1 MRKLFLILMTLMA
14 CSWSLTAQT
23 RTYHGTVVDGANN
36 EPLVGAT
43 IMPVGGGQGVM
54 TDVDGKFTI
63 SVPAKVKQVQISYVG
78 YTTHKAALSDG
89 MVVKLSSA
97 DSDLDELVVLG
108 YGSAK
113 KLGSV
118 VGSVAVVGEKQLE
131 NIPTPTFMDALQGQV
146 AGLSVLSSTG
156 EPGAPSNAVR
166 IRGVNSL
173 EAGNTPLYILDGA
186 PITSTMFTTLNPND
200 IQNITVLKDAASV
213 AIYGSRAANGVIVIT
228 SKKGAMGEAP
238 KVTVRANYGWSQMVE
253 DGVEM
258 MNSQQYVQFRDRIG
272 IPVSDEVRT
281 LVDKYGISTNW
292 RDENFR
298 SAAPTY
304 SVDASLRGG
313 SDRVNYYI
321 SLNHYDQEGIVKHSE
336 MRRETLKAA
345 LNVKVNNWLRLG
357 LQTNLGYTKY
367 KTTSDVTIV
376 QNGQSYINLGNPMVQ
391 SRMSMPYDSP
401 YYYHFDE
408 NGNIIY
414 GDRAAVLHYTVN
426 QPYTQDFYASIWN
439 RYRSRVTANVNLY
452 EQITPIEGLTI
463 RAQQAV
469 DGYDARVSWETYPYE
484 SYTTPMGDHVGSTS
498 VPVGSVNTG
507 ANQQNFSRYY
517 SFTYTNTAEY
527 TFNINDKHNFTVL
540 AGEESIISKENG
552 FSAYISGYTDKR
564 LMLLSQGTTITP
576 SNLKQSIVN
585 ETFNSLFFKLNYD
598 FDNRYFFEAT
608 YRRDGSSKFAPGH
621 RWANFFSVGGMWNA
635 KNEKFL
641 EPVDWLNEL
650 NLRISYGTTGNS
662 SIDNYAYFGT
672 VGTYTNGYGA
682 GQTSWG
688 LANPANPD
696 LTWETVKS
704 FDLGIHF
711 KVLNILS
718 GDVDFYKKTT
728 TNMLMDIPWSFTT
741 GWDSGTGNIGS
752 MSNTGIDLTLN
763 ADIIRTKD
771 WFWGVRA
778 NFNYNKNEI
787 TELFNGRDYYTLG
800 STGTRYEVGH
810 SAGEYYAVRYLGV
823 DPRDGK
829 QMWLDK
835 NDNVTKV
842 YNEEGDAVMTGKS
855 LYAPWNGGFGTNL
868 RWKGLGLQV
877 DFVWAAKKYM
887 MNNDAYFINNAAQ
900 GISVNQT
907 VDMLDVWSK
916 PGDVTMHPGPS
927 ETIQFDDRMIED
939 ASFMRLKNL
948 TLTYSLPKKWMN
960 AARLDNVT
968 FHFTGRN
975 LWTVTDY
982 TGYDPEPSTNMYKFA
997 YPNTRQYELGVE
1009 VTF

>member
-14 CSWSLTAQT
+14 CSWSLSAQT
-23 RTYHGTVVDGANN
+23 RTYHGTVVDGSNN
-36 EPLVGAT
+36 EPLIGAT
-43 IMPVGGGQGVM
+43 IMPVGGGQGVA
-54 TDVDGKFTI
+54 TDADGKFTLK
-63 SVPAKVKQVQISYVG
+63 VPANVKQAKVSYVG
-78 YTTHKAALSDG
+78 YATQTVAIRDN
-89 MVVKLSSA
+89 MVVKLASS

-113 KLGSV
+113 KIGSV

-131 NIPTPTFMDALQGQV
+131 NIPTATFIDALQGQV

-156 EPGAPSNAVR
+156 EPGAPSTAMR

-173 EAGNTPLYILDGA
+173 QAGNTPLFILDGA
-186 PITSTMFTTLNPND
+186 PVSSTVFTTLNPND
-200 IQNITVLKDAASV
+200 IQSITVLKDAASV
-213 AIYGSRAANGVIVIT
+213 AIYGSRAANGVVVIT

-238 KVTVRANYGWSQMVE
+238 KVTVRANYGWSQIVE

-258 MNSQQYVQFRDRIG
+258 MDSRQYIEFRDKIG
-272 IPVSDEVRT
+272 IPVTEEVRN

-292 RDENFR
+292 RDEIFR

-313 SDRVNYYI
+313 SEIVNYYL
-321 SLNHYDQEGIVKHSE
+321 SLNHFDQDGIVKHSN

-345 LNVKVNNWLRLG
+345 LNVKVNNWLRVG

-367 KTTSDVTIV
+367 ETTSDVV
-376 QNGQSYINLGNPMVQ
+376 SGGKVNINNPMVQ
-391 SRMSMPYDSP
+391 ARFFLPYDSP

-408 NGNIIY
+408 NGNIVY
-414 GDRAAVLHYTVN
+414 GDKAACMHYSVN
-426 QPYTQDFYASIWN
+426 KPYTQDFQASIWN
-439 RYRSRVTANVNLY
+439 RYRTRVTANANLY
-452 EQITPIEGLTI
+452 EQINPIEGLTI

-469 DGYDARVSWETYPYE
+469 DAYDARINWETLPYE
-484 SYTTPMGDHVGSTS
+484 SFTTPMGDHVGGKN

-507 ANQQNFSRYY
+507 AEQQSFSRYY

-527 TFNINDKHNFTVL
+527 TFNINDLHNFTVL
-540 AGEESIISKENG
+540 AGEESIISKTDG
-552 FSAYISGYTDKR
+552 FGAFVTGYTDKR
-564 LMLLSQGTTITP
+564 TMLLTQGVTVTP
-576 SNLKQSIVN
+576 SDLTHSIVK
-585 ETFNSLFFKLNYD
+585 ESFNSLFFKLNYD

-650 NLRISYGTTGNS
+650 NVRISYGTTGNS
-662 SIDNYAYFGT
+662 SINNYLYFGT
-672 VGTYTNGYGA
+672 VGTYENGYGQ

-688 LANPANPD
+688 LSNPANPD

-704 FDLGIHF
+704 FDVGLHF

-718 GDVDFYKKTT
+718 GDIDFYKKTT
-728 TNMLMDIPWSFTT
+728 TDMLMNIPWSYTT
-741 GWDSGTGNIGS
+741 GFGEGTGNIGS
-752 MSNTGIDLTLN
+752 MTNTGVDLSLN

-771 WFWGVRA
+771 WYWGVRA
-778 NFNYNKNEI
+778 NLNYNKNEI

-800 STGTRYEVGH
+800 STGTRYQVGH
-810 SAGEYYAVRYLGV
+810 SAGEYYVVRYVGV

-835 NDNVTKV
+835 NDNITKV
-842 YNEEGDAVMTGKS
+842 FNEERDAVMTGKS

-868 RWKGLGLQV
+868 RWKGLGLQL

-887 MNNDAYFINNAAQ
+887 MNNDAYFMNNAAQ
-900 GISVNQT
+900 GTSVNQT
-907 VDMLDVWSK
+907 VDMLDVWTK
-916 PGDVTMHPGPS
+916 PGDITMHPGPS
-927 ETIQFDDRMIED
+927 ETVQFDDRLVED

-948 TLTYSLPKKWMN
+948 TLTYSLPSKWMK

-975 LWTVTDY
+975 LWTVTKY
-982 TGYDPEPSTNMYKFA
+982 TGFDPEPSTNMYQFA

>member
-14 CSWSLTAQT
+14 CSWSLSAQT
-23 RTYHGTVVDGANN
+23 RTYHGTVVDGSNN
-36 EPLVGAT
+36 EPLIGAT
-43 IMPVGGGQGVM
+43 IMPVGGGQGVA
-54 TDVDGKFTI
+54 TDADGKFTLK
-63 SVPAKVKQVQISYVG
+63 VPANVKQAKVSYVG
-78 YTTHKAALSDG
+78 YATQTVAIRDN
-89 MVVKLSSA
+89 MVVKLASS

-131 NIPTPTFMDALQGQV
+131 NIPTATFIDALQGQV

-156 EPGAPSNAVR
+156 EPGAPSTAMR

-173 EAGNTPLYILDGA
+173 QAGNTPLFILDGA
-186 PITSTMFTTLNPND
+186 PVSSTVFTTLNPND
-200 IQNITVLKDAASV
+200 IQSITVLKDAASV
-213 AIYGSRAANGVIVIT
+213 AIYGSRAANGVVVIT

-238 KVTVRANYGWSQMVE
+238 KVTVRANYGWSQIVE

-258 MNSQQYVQFRDRIG
+258 MDSRQYIEFRDKIG
-272 IPVSDEVRT
+272 IPVTEEVRN

-292 RDENFR
+292 RDEIFR

-313 SDRVNYYI
+313 SEIVNYYL
-321 SLNHYDQEGIVKHSE
+321 SLNHFDQDGIVKHSN

-345 LNVKVNNWLRLG
+345 LNVKVNNWLRVG

-367 KTTSDVTIV
+367 ETTSDVV
-376 QNGQSYINLGNPMVQ
+376 SGGKVNINNPMVQ
-391 SRMSMPYDSP
+391 ARFFLPYDSP

-408 NGNIIY
+408 NGNIVY
-414 GDRAAVLHYTVN
+414 GDKAACMHYSVN
-426 QPYTQDFYASIWN
+426 KPYTQDFQASIWN
-439 RYRSRVTANVNLY
+439 RYRTRVTANANLY
-452 EQITPIEGLTI
+452 EQINPIEGLTI

-469 DGYDARVSWETYPYE
+469 DAYDARINWETLPYE
-484 SYTTPMGDHVGSTS
+484 SFTTPMGDHVGGKN

-507 ANQQNFSRYY
+507 AEQQSFSRYY

-527 TFNINDKHNFTVL
+527 TFNINDLHNFTVL
-540 AGEESIISKENG
+540 AGEESIISKTDG
-552 FSAYISGYTDKR
+552 FGAFVTGYTDKR
-564 LMLLSQGTTITP
+564 TMLLTQGVTVTP
-576 SNLKQSIVN
+576 SDLTHSIVK
-585 ETFNSLFFKLNYD
+585 ESFNSLFFKLNYD

-650 NLRISYGTTGNS
+650 NVRISYGTTGNS
-662 SIDNYAYFGT
+662 SINNYLYFGT
-672 VGTYTNGYGA
+672 VGTYENGYGQ

-688 LANPANPD
+688 LSNPANPD

-704 FDLGIHF
+704 FDVGLHF

-718 GDVDFYKKTT
+718 GDIDFYKKTT
-728 TNMLMDIPWSFTT
+728 TDMLMNIPWSYTT
-741 GWDSGTGNIGS
+741 GFGEGTGNIGS
-752 MSNTGIDLTLN
+752 MTNTGVDLSLN

-771 WFWGVRA
+771 WYWGVRA
-778 NFNYNKNEI
+778 NLNYNKNEI
-787 TELFNGRDYYTLG
+787 TELFHGRDYDTLG
-800 STGTRYEVGH
+800 STGTRYQVGH
-810 SAGEYYAVRYLGV
+810 SAGEYYVVRYVGV

-835 NDNVTKV
+835 NDNITKV
-842 YNEEGDAVMTGKS
+842 FNEERDAVMTGKS

-868 RWKGLGLQV
+868 RWKGLGLQL

-887 MNNDAYFINNAAQ
+887 MNNDAYFMNNAAQ
-900 GISVNQT
+900 GTSVNQT
-907 VDMLDVWSK
+907 VDMLDVWTK
-916 PGDVTMHPGPS
+916 PGDITMHPGPS
-927 ETIQFDDRMIED
+927 ETVQFDDRLVED

-948 TLTYSLPKKWMN
+948 TLTYSLPSKWMK

-975 LWTVTDY
+975 LWTVTKY
-982 TGYDPEPSTNMYKFA
+982 TGFDPEPSTNMYQFA

>member
-14 CSWSLTAQT
+14 CSWSLSAQT
-23 RTYHGTVVDGANN
+23 RTYHGTVVDGSNN
-36 EPLVGAT
+36 EPLIGAT
-43 IMPVGGGQGVM
+43 IMPVGGGQGVA
-54 TDVDGKFTI
+54 TDADGKFTLK
-63 SVPAKVKQVQISYVG
+63 VPANVKQAKVSYVG
-78 YTTHKAALSDG
+78 YATQTVAIRDN
-89 MVVKLSSA
+89 MVVKLASS

-131 NIPTPTFMDALQGQV
+131 NIPTATFIDALQGQV

-156 EPGAPSNAVR
+156 EPGAPSTAMR

-173 EAGNTPLYILDGA
+173 QAGNTPLFILDGA
-186 PITSTMFTTLNPND
+186 PVSSTVFTTLNPND
-200 IQNITVLKDAASV
+200 IQSITVLKDAASV
-213 AIYGSRAANGVIVIT
+213 AIYGSRAANGVVVIT

-238 KVTVRANYGWSQMVE
+238 KVTVRANYGWSQIVE

-258 MNSQQYVQFRDRIG
+258 MDSRQYIEFRDKIG
-272 IPVSDEVRT
+272 IPVTEEVRN

-292 RDENFR
+292 RDEIFR

-313 SDRVNYYI
+313 SEIVNYYL
-321 SLNHYDQEGIVKHSE
+321 SLNHFDQDGIVKHSN

-345 LNVKVNNWLRLG
+345 LNVKVNNWLRVG

-367 KTTSDVTIV
+367 ETTSDVV
-376 QNGQSYINLGNPMVQ
+376 SGGKVNINNPMVQ
-391 SRMSMPYDSP
+391 ARFFLPYDSP

-408 NGNIIY
+408 NGNIVY
-414 GDRAAVLHYTVN
+414 GDKAACMHYSVN
-426 QPYTQDFYASIWN
+426 KPYTQDFQASIWN
-439 RYRSRVTANVNLY
+439 RYRTRVTANANLY
-452 EQITPIEGLTI
+452 EQINPIEGLTI

-469 DGYDARVSWETYPYE
+469 DAYDARINWETLPYE
-484 SYTTPMGDHVGSTS
+484 SFTTPMGDHVGGKN

-507 ANQQNFSRYY
+507 AEQQSFSRYY

-527 TFNINDKHNFTVL
+527 TFNINDLHNFTVL
-540 AGEESIISKENG
+540 AGEESIISKTDG
-552 FSAYISGYTDKR
+552 FGAFVTGYTDKR
-564 LMLLSQGTTITP
+564 TMLLTQGVTVTP
-576 SNLKQSIVN
+576 SDLTHSIVK
-585 ETFNSLFFKLNYD
+585 ESFNSLFFKLNYD

-650 NLRISYGTTGNS
+650 NVRISYGTTGNS
-662 SIDNYAYFGT
+662 SINNYLYFGT
-672 VGTYTNGYGA
+672 VGTYENGYGQ

-688 LANPANPD
+688 LSNPANPD

-704 FDLGIHF
+704 FDVGLHF

-718 GDVDFYKKTT
+718 GDIDFYKKTT
-728 TNMLMDIPWSFTT
+728 TDMLMNIPWSYTT
-741 GWDSGTGNIGS
+741 GFGEGTGNIGS
-752 MSNTGIDLTLN
+752 MTNTGVDLSLN

-771 WFWGVRA
+771 WYWGVRA
-778 NFNYNKNEI
+778 NLNYNKNEI

-800 STGTRYEVGH
+800 STGTRYQVGH
-810 SAGEYYAVRYLGV
+810 SAGEYYVVRYVGV

-835 NDNVTKV
+835 NDNITKV
-842 YNEEGDAVMTGKS
+842 FNEERDAVMTGKS

-868 RWKGLGLQV
+868 RWKGLGLQL

-887 MNNDAYFINNAAQ
+887 MNNDAYFMNNAAQ
-900 GISVNQT
+900 GTSVNQT
-907 VDMLDVWSK
+907 VDMLDVWTK
-916 PGDVTMHPGPS
+916 PGDITMHPGPS
-927 ETIQFDDRMIED
+927 ETVQFDDRLVED

-948 TLTYSLPKKWMN
+948 TLTYSLPSKWMK

-975 LWTVTDY
+975 LWTVTKY
-982 TGYDPEPSTNMYKFA
+982 TGFDPEPSTNMYQFA